1 MTLQTKVS
9 ISGVVHATLPT
20 PHSNLAHPWHLL
32 DPRLLCSINYVKP
45 GRPSKLREH
54 LEQAKLDKEA
64 VNLLCNLLHLDPHKR
79 LLSREAYV
87 VRPAKPCLPKL
98 TNCKA

>member
-1 MTLQTKVS
+1 M
-9 ISGVVHATLPT
+9 
-20 PHSNLAHPWHLL
+20 
-32 DPRLLCSINYVKP
+32 KP

-87 VRPAKPCLPKL
+87 VRPTRPCLDQSCTCLNRCGGGVGGRKRECAVLCCAVCSAP
-98 TNCKA
+98 